1 MQKEEG
7 KVEVKGRKKRKMFRK
22 EISTEIKINTKF

>member
-7 KVEVKGRKKRKMFRK
+7 KVEVKGRKKRKMFRE
-22 EISTEIKINTKF
+22 EISIAIKINTKF